1 MAAHDITP
9 TRSVLLDLKRRIK
22 LSQSGHK
29 ILKMKRD
36 GLIIEF
42 FEVMEKARQ
51 MRAGVATDFEVAMKK
66 ITIARAIDGEVNVRS
81 AAYALNKYPTVK
93 LSSKSIMGMMVP
105 KVEADSIHTDILNK
119 GYGVLDT
126 SAYVEEAAASFEK
139 LLETLIRAAEVE
151 TTMKK
156 LLDEIEKTKRRVNA
170 LEFKIIPDLK
180 ESERFVKFRL
190 EEMERENTTRLKHIK
205 KKGAEEKHRGS
216 PRRYPGRP
224 EKAEK
229 GLHRDMGRG
238 VRYAYA
244 RSVHH
249 NCCDL
254 HGTVLT
260 PVNNLYN
267 PKTGFSPRQLD
278 WKLHASVYT
287 LEFFTEPLRS
297 MSMPA

>member
-1 MAAHDITP
+1 MVAHDITP

-119 GYGVLDT
+119 GYGVIDT
-126 SAYVEEAAASFEK
+126 SAYVEEAAAAFEK

-180 ESERFVKFRL
+180 DSERFVKFRL

-205 KKGAEEKHRGS
+205 RKGA
-216 PRRYPGRP
+216 
-224 EKAEK
+224 A
-229 GLHRDMGRG
+229 
-238 VRYAYA
+238 
-244 RSVHH
+244 
-249 NCCDL
+249 
-254 HGTVLT
+254 
-260 PVNNLYN
+260 
-267 PKTGFSPRQLD
+267 
-278 WKLHASVYT
+278 
-287 LEFFTEPLRS
+287 TE
-297 MSMPA
+297 